1 MKPSSK
7 CNSSFKAIER
17 DFYSPRNH
25 PFSDLTGKLVNR
37 NIQINVPV
45 KPPSLCRP
53 NSVKNSVQ
61 TARTLIPDLQDFVLS
76 KKISQ
81 TPAMSPSYTN
91 LLCAETKIT
100 NCERK
105 HNSNNNSSK
114 VFNFSGDADFYR
126 PIIKCVMPPRDRN
139 VIQIGNKGASYI
151 KDRALEP
158 CIISPSKNIKNLRD
172 FRSCI
177 VGMPGSTTSRQPM
190 SKDIENSREGYV
202 SNKKG
207 SINVKTTN
215 QDAIVNARFEAEKKK
230 GKKMIAM
237 KDILIYGSL
246 EKEEKKP
253 DVYGRRLNTG
263 VYNVFKSH
271 LGALA

>member
-7 CNSSFKAIER
+7 CNSSFRAIGR
-17 DFYSPRNH
+17 DFYSPRNQ

-37 NIQINVPV
+37 NIQINVPI
-45 KPPSLCRP
+45 KPPNLIRP

-61 TARTLIPDLQDFVLS
+61 TARTLIPDLQDFAPS

-81 TPAMSPSYTN
+81 TPALSPSYTN
-91 LLCAETKIT
+91 LLSFETKIT
-100 NCERK
+100 NCERR

-114 VFNFSGDADFYR
+114 VFNFSGDSDFYR
-126 PIIKCVMPPRDRN
+126 PIIKCVMQPRDRN
-139 VIQIGNKGASYI
+139 VIQIGNKGATCI

-177 VGMPGSTTSRQPM
+177 IGMPGSSTSRQPM
-190 SKDIENSREGYV
+190 SKDIGSSKEGYV

-207 SINVKTTN
+207 SLTVKASN
-215 QDAIVNARFEAEKKK
+215 QDAIVSARFEAEKKK
-230 GKKMIAM
+230 GKKMFAM

-271 LGALA
+271 LDGLA